1 METAPYVEA
10 IRADLEASVAGDEQ
24 ASTVAERLA
33 RSLDASIQL
42 RIFDALG
49 QAAVELSEQMD
60 AGHTEVRLA
69 GRDVRLVYVADAYGD
84 APSSGADEE
93 GGTARL
99 TLRMPEGMKARV
111 ERAAYREHV
120 STNAWLVRA
129 VSRALDAVPPRRRG
143 GNRLTGFAQS

>member
-1 METAPYVEA
+1 METTPYVEA
-10 IRADLEASVAGDEQ
+10 IRADLEASVAGDQE
-24 ASTVAERLA
+24 AHTVAERLA
-33 RSLDASIQL
+33 RSLEASIQL

-60 AGHTEVRLA
+60 AAHAEVRLA
-69 GRDVRLVYVADAYGD
+69 GRDVQLVYVPDAHADVPPRAT
-84 APSSGADEE
+84 DED

-99 TLRMPEGMKARV
+99 TLRMPEALKSRV
-111 ERAAYREHV
+111 ERAADRDHV

-129 VSRALDAVPPRRRG
+129 ISRALDAAPSRRRG